1 MEIAQ
6 ETCCKRMDFLSICH
20 CAVTKIHYVRS
31 VATKTALI

>member
-1 MEIAQ
+1 VEIAQ